1 MTREGPPP
9 VTTRESKEYPAQPKL
24 NVFKERKKKQT
35 QNQEWPEGKTGEPP
49 NARDVKKK
57 KKQFP
62 LKFNIQLLYHP
73 TSAPLGIFPEQ

>member
-24 NVFKERKKKQT
+24 HIFKERKKKQT
-35 QNQEWPEGKTGEPP
+35 QNQEWPEGKTGAPP

-57 KKQFP
+57 KSS
-62 LKFNIQLLYHP
+62 L
-73 TSAPLGIFPEQ
+73 